1 MILFNLM
8 FFKDNS
14 NCIGSLN
21 VNSSYVAGNAKKT
34 YQVTK
39 KNTGLAYIL
48 KNSDF
53 VSGSKY
59 NLAERNFVKQSIWQK
74 FFNNLWEQ
82 EVFLSTNSKVLNKY
96 NVELNSLNVNQ
107 GQNIQKYLVSKFSR
121 SLFDISIQSSLGSE
135 ISTSNSSFYSIE
147 YLWSKVLKIQLL
159 NINRLLQK
167 NAYYEKLKRVQNILD
182 EKIDLNYLPLFTISN
197 NLGQMVIS
205 EPPTDLNISR
215 YVRTYAS
222 TTNQNSNLYHGFF
235 FINYEDAQEYM
246 LYIQRYYNLDN
257 KKLKIFTCNFSTY
270 YKIME
275 RFSHGVYFKLV
286 PDLKEVSELIKKYRY
301 HNNISFHKKQKY
313 NRTSFQGQPLYFVK
327 NSKYNLYHN
336 LHKRHK
342 YNLLFTNYND
352 ALLFCNR
359 QESKTSNSKLKKPN
373 LVVYNLE
380 HFIKDQFTFK
390 NKHQNAFLVV
400 PSKASYMFMKKNEM
414 TKSSQ
419 SFHMHFAETI
429 SYVKLWSK
437 RIFWSLTSRKP

>member
-21 VNSSYVAGNAKKT
+21 VNSSYVAGDAKKP
-34 YQVTK
+34 YKLIK
-39 KNTGLAYIL
+39 KSTGLAYIL

-107 GQNIQKYLVSKFSR
+107 GQNIQKHLVSKFSR
-121 SLFDISIQSSLGSE
+121 SLFDISIQSSLSSE
-135 ISTSNSSFYSIE
+135 ISTSNNSFYSIE

-159 NINRLLQK
+159 SINHLLQK
-167 NAYYEKLKRVQNILD
+167 NAYYENLRRVQNILD
-182 EKIDLNYLPLFTISN
+182 EKINLNYLPLFTISN

-215 YVRTYAS
+215 YVRSYAS
-222 TTNQNSNLYHGFF
+222 VTNQNSNLYHGFF
-235 FINYEDAQEYM
+235 FTNYEDAQEYM
-246 LYIQRYYNLDN
+246 LYIQKYYNLDN

-327 NSKYNLYHN
+327 NSKYNL
-336 LHKRHK
+336 HKRYK

-359 QESKTSNSKLKKPN
+359 QESKITNSGLKKPN

-380 HFIKDQFTFK
+380 NFIKDQFTFK
-390 NKHQNAFLVV
+390 TKNQNTFLVV

-414 TKSSQ
+414 TESNQ

-429 SYVKLWSK
+429 SYIKLWSK